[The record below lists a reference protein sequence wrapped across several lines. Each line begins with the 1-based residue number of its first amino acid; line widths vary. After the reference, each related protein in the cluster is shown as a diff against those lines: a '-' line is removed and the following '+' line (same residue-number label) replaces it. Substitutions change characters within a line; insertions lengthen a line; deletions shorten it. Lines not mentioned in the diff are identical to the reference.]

1 MKISNLICERADMA
15 AVENII
21 TILED
26 YISKAEEDEFFRD
39 HDSRFVGLRA
49 AVKEKSA
56 KLKPPLN
63 VIAPRLYY
71 IADHSF
77 YCIELFKYKYYLL
90 AKAML
95 HGFNELNPLSLANN
109 CRSLLE
115 QVATLAYCMQAV
127 QTMLDGLKDQGSIE
141 KIDVI
146 ISKAEKILQRTY
158 AGEGKKKNS
167 ASQIEAIHVHTAIE
181 DLDKKLADSIN
192 SYDYLC
198 EFVHPNLGNNLL
210 VSSGEIGKG
219 KIHSRSNMDENIV
232 KIASIGI
239 ALLVFNTESVG
250 MAYPTL
256 TWRTHHLVELC
267 FTRGAKITNV
277 FSTKKPLPEGDGR
290 SKETAFFFK
299 NARTAQESMSLS
311 YQYLIDNGHSVEP
324 YNRSNGGVATIDCTI
339 YIYDKWKTKV
349 GDIWFKTPAYAGI

>member
-1 MKISNLICERADMA
+1 MG

-21 TILED
+21 TILES
-26 YISKAEEDEFFRD
+26 YISKAEEGEFLRD

-115 QVATLAYCMQAV
+115 QVATLSYCMQAV

-141 KIDVI
+141 KVDVI
-146 ISKAEKILQRTY
+146 ISKAEKKFCNEPTQAKGRRKILRT
-158 AGEGKKKNS
+158 KLRRFMFIRLLRSLIKS
-167 ASQIEAIHVHTAIE
+167 LQIRLVPMTISVI
-181 DLDKKLADSIN
+181 
-192 SYDYLC
+192 SY
-198 EFVHPNLGNNLL
+198 
-210 VSSGEIGKG
+210 
-219 KIHSRSNMDENIV
+219 
-232 KIASIGI
+232 
-239 ALLVFNTESVG
+239 
-250 MAYPTL
+250 TL
-256 TWRTHHLVELC
+256 
-267 FTRGAKITNV
+267 I
-277 FSTKKPLPEGDGR
+277 S
-290 SKETAFFFK
+290 ETIF
-299 NARTAQESMSLS
+299 
-311 YQYLIDNGHSVEP
+311 
-324 YNRSNGGVATIDCTI
+324 
-339 YIYDKWKTKV
+339 
-349 GDIWFKTPAYAGI
+349 